1 MIAPISYKSAFQVDR
16 APLAAQS
23 AGLNRVFAAAVVNQ
37 QFREMLLRDPLD
49 ALQRG
54 YMGESFLLSK
64 EEWEL
69 IVSIRAK
76 SLPDLAQQVTRSLG
90 IGY

>member
-1 MIAPISYKSAFQVDR
+1 MIAPITYQRTFHVDQ
-16 APLAAQS
+16 APPGSNSSELS
-23 AGLNRVFAAAVVNQ
+23 RVFAAAVVNQ

-49 ALQRG
+49 ALQKG
-54 YMGESFLLSK
+54 YMGERFLLSK

-69 IVSIRAK
+69 IISIRAE
-76 SLPDLAQQVTRSLG
+76 SLPDLAQQVNRSLR